1 MAISDILP
9 GILSLLPYL
18 NTGIVTLITSLIL
31 ERAGFKIARKDFRK
45 RPVRNLFLGLGLV
58 VVSGIIALIIQTQLS
73 GFQPFFA
80 FIILFISYFTL
91 TQV

>member
-9 GILSLLPYL
+9 SILSLLPYL
-18 NTGIVTLITSLIL
+18 NTGIVTLITSLTL

-45 RPVRNLFLGLGLV
+45 SPFRNLFLGLGLV
-58 VVSGIIALIIQTQLS
+58 VISGIIALLIQTQLS
-73 GFQPFFA
+73 GFQPVLA
-80 FIILFISYFTL
+80 FIILFISYFAL